1 MSAPILVVD
10 DDAAIRETFERH
22 LGRSG
27 YAVHTACDGQQ
38 AIALLAELDPALVIT
53 DVRMP
58 GLDGL
63 ELLRRV
69 REGAD
74 PPDVLVIT
82 AHDDM
87 DSAIAAMR
95 AGAYDYLVKPLD
107 LDEIDLL
114 IQRCLRERALRGR
127 IQRQT
132 AAAAETHALDRL
144 VGRHPRMI
152 EIYKLI
158 GVLAGNRATV
168 LVRGET
174 GTGKER
180 IARAIHFNSPAAE
193 EPFLAVNCT
202 ALAETLLESELFG
215 HVRGAFTGAV
225 TSRRGCFELAGT
237 GTIFLD
243 EIGDTSPGL
252 QAKLLRVVETRE
264 FHPVGSERPRQS
276 LARVIAATHRPLE
289 EWVRTGRFREDLYF
303 RLKVVEIVVPPLRE
317 RRDDIPLLAEHLL
330 GRIAAELHL
339 GVRGLSEDALREMAA
354 YEWPGNVRELE
365 NALTRAAVLARGP
378 VVGVEHLALGGTLAA
393 PETSDGLAVGDRLD
407 DVERAHL
414 GRVLERTRGNKR
426 QAARLLGISRPRL
439 DRLMAKH
446 KLEVSERDTVSHGM

>member
-1 MSAPILVVD
+1 MSASILVVD

-22 LGRSG
+22 LSRSG
-27 YAVHTACDGQQ
+27 YTVHLAPDGQQ
-38 AIALLAELDPALVIT
+38 ALALLAELDPALVIT

-69 REGAD
+69 REAPD
-74 PPDVLVIT
+74 PPGVLVIT

-144 VGRHPRMI
+144 VGRHPSMI
-152 EIYKLI
+152 AIYKMI
-158 GVLAGNRATV
+158 GMLAGNRATV

-180 IARAIHFNSPAAE
+180 IARAIHFNSPSAA

-225 TSRRGCFELAGT
+225 ESRRGCFELAGG

-264 FHPVGSERPRQS
+264 FYPVGAERPRQS
-276 LARVIAATHRPLE
+276 QARVIAATHRPLE
-289 EWVRTGRFREDLYF
+289 ALVQAGRFREDLYF
-303 RLKVVEIVVPPLRE
+303 RLKVIEVVVPPLRE
-317 RRDDIPLLAEHLL
+317 RPEDIPLLAEHLL
-330 GRIAAELHL
+330 ARVAADLHL
-339 GVRGLSEDALREMAA
+339 GARGLSDDAVREMTN
-354 YEWPGNVRELE
+354 YDWPGNVREME

-378 VVGVEHLALGGTLAA
+378 IIGVEHLGLGHSAA
-393 PETSDGLAVGDRLD
+393 VPDSARTATGADRLH

-414 GRVLERTRGNKR
+414 HRVLERTAGNKR

-439 DRLMAKH
+439 DRLIAKH
-446 KLEVSERDTVSHGM
+446 NLMVTEGDTAGHGV

>member
-1 MSAPILVVD
+1 MSDRILVVD
-10 DDAAIRETFERH
+10 DDASIRETFARH

-27 YAVHTACDGQQ
+27 YAVSLASDGQQ
-38 AIALLAELDPALVIT
+38 ALSLLAEVDPALIIT

-63 ELLRRV
+63 ALLRRV

-87 DSAIAAMR
+87 RSAIEAMR
-95 AGAYDYLVKPLD
+95 AGACDYLVKPLD
-107 LDEIDLL
+107 LDQIDLL
-114 IQRCLRERALRGR
+114 IQRSLRERALRGR

-132 AAAAETHALDRL
+132 AAAAESHAIDRM

-152 EIYKLI
+152 EIYKMI
-158 GVLAGNRATV
+158 GMLVGNRATV

-193 EPFLAVNCT
+193 EPFIAVNCS

-215 HVRGAFTGAV
+215 HVRGAFTGAI
-225 TSRRGCFELAGT
+225 SNRRGCFELAGT

-252 QAKLLRVVETRE
+252 QAKLLRVVETGE
-264 FHPVGSERPRQS
+264 FYPVGSERPRQS
-276 LARVIAATHRPLE
+276 HARVIAATHRPLE
-289 EWVRTGRFREDLYF
+289 ALVQEGRFREDLYF
-303 RLKVVEIVVPPLRE
+303 RLKVVEINVPPLRE
-317 RRDDIPLLAEHLL
+317 RREDIALLAEHLL
-330 GRIAAELHL
+330 TRVARELH
-339 GVRGLSEDALREMAA
+339 RDARTLSDEALQELAS
-354 YEWPGNVRELE
+354 YDWPGNVRELE
-365 NALTRAAVLARGP
+365 NALTRAAVLTRGP
-378 VVGVEHLALGGTLAA
+378 VVGVEHLVLGQSGAVPDRA
-393 PETSDGLAVGDRLD
+393 ETAAVGDRLD
-407 DVERAHL
+407 DVERAHVQ
-414 GRVLERTRGNKR
+414 RVLARMGGNKR
-426 QAARLLGISRPRL
+426 QAARALGISRSRL
-439 DRLMAKH
+439 DRLIAGDDRMVAD
-446 KLEVSERDTVSHGM
+446 RDHGGLGM

>member
-1 MSAPILVVD
+1 VSACILVVD
-10 DDAAIRETFERH
+10 DDASIRETFERH
-22 LGRSG
+22 LSRSG
-27 YAVHTACDGQQ
+27 HAVHVAGDGQQ
-38 AIALLAELDPALVIT
+38 ALSLLAEVDPALVIT

-63 ELLRRV
+63 ELLRRI
-69 REGAD
+69 REALD

-87 DSAIAAMR
+87 RSTIEAMR

-152 EIYKLI
+152 EIYKMI
-158 GVLAGNRATV
+158 GMLAGNRATV

-180 IARAIHFNSPAAE
+180 IARAIHFNSPAAA
-193 EPFLAVNCT
+193 EPFLAVNCS

-225 TSRRGCFELAGT
+225 ASRRGCFELAGT

-243 EIGDTSPGL
+243 EIGDTSLAL
-252 QAKLLRVVETRE
+252 QAKLLRVVETGE
-264 FHPVGSERPRQS
+264 FYPVGSERPRQS
-276 LARVIAATHRPLE
+276 HARVLAATHRPLE
-289 EWVRTGRFREDLYF
+289 ELVQAGRFREDLYF
-303 RLKVVEIVVPPLRE
+303 RLKVVEIAVPPLRE
-317 RRDDIPLLAEHLL
+317 RPGDIPLLAEHLL
-330 GRIAAELHL
+330 ARVAGELHRD
-339 GVRGLSEDALREMAA
+339 VRALTDEALRELAR
-354 YEWPGNVRELE
+354 YDWPGNVRELE

-378 VVGVEHLALGGTLAA
+378 VVGVEHLALGRSAA
-393 PETSDGLAVGDRLD
+393 VPEQAEAAAVGDRLD
-407 DVERAHL
+407 DVERAHVRRIL
-414 GRVLERTRGNKR
+414 ARTGGNKR

-439 DRLMAKH
+439 DRLLAEH
-446 KLEVSERDTVSHGM
+446 GPVVTDRDLDGNGT

>member
-1 MSAPILVVD
+1 VSARILVVD
-10 DDAAIRETFERH
+10 DDASIRETFERH
-22 LGRSG
+22 LSRSG
-27 YAVHTACDGQQ
+27 YTVHLAGDGQQ
-38 AIALLAELDPALVIT
+38 ALSLLAEVDPALIIT

-87 DSAIAAMR
+87 RSAIEAMR

-114 IQRCLRERALRGR
+114 IQRCLSERALRGR

-152 EIYKLI
+152 EIYKMI
-158 GVLAGNRATV
+158 GMLAGNRATV

-180 IARAIHFNSPAAE
+180 IARAIHFNSPAAA
-193 EPFLAVNCT
+193 EPFIAVNCS

-225 TSRRGCFELAGT
+225 ASRRGCFELAGA

-264 FHPVGSERPRQS
+264 FYPVGSERPRQS
-276 LARVIAATHRPLE
+276 QARVIAATHRPLE
-289 EWVRTGRFREDLYF
+289 ALVQSGRFREDLYF
-303 RLKVVEIVVPPLRE
+303 RLKVVEIAVPPLRE
-317 RRDDIPLLAEHLL
+317 RPEDVPLLAAHLL
-330 GRIAAELHL
+330 ARVAGELHRD
-339 GVRGLSEDALREMAA
+339 VRALSDEALRELAR
-354 YEWPGNVRELE
+354 YDWPGNVRELE

-378 VVGVEHLALGGTLAA
+378 VVGVEHLALGRSAA
-393 PETSDGLAVGDRLD
+393 VPDSVETATVGDRLD
-407 DVERAHL
+407 DVERAHVL
-414 GRVLERTRGNKR
+414 RVMARTGGNKR

-439 DRLMAKH
+439 DRLLA
-446 KLEVSERDTVSHGM
+446 EGGSVASDRDHDGNGA

>member
-1 MSAPILVVD
+1 VSARILVVD
-10 DDAAIRETFERH
+10 DDASIRETFERH
-22 LGRSG
+22 LSRSG
-27 YAVHTACDGQQ
+27 YTVHLAGDGQQ
-38 AIALLAELDPALVIT
+38 ALALLAEVDPALIIT

-87 DSAIAAMR
+87 RSAIEAMR

-114 IQRCLRERALRGR
+114 IQRCLNERALRGR

-132 AAAAETHALDRL
+132 AAAAETHGLDRL

-152 EIYKLI
+152 EIYKMI
-158 GVLAGNRATV
+158 GMLAGNRAAV

-193 EPFLAVNCT
+193 EPFLAVNCS

-225 TSRRGCFELAGT
+225 ASRRGCFELAGT

-252 QAKLLRVVETRE
+252 QAKLLRVVDRK
-264 FHPVGSERPRQS
+264 S
-276 LARVIAATHRPLE
+276 
-289 EWVRTGRFREDLYF
+289 
-303 RLKVVEIVVPPLRE
+303 VV
-317 RRDDIPLLAEHLL
+317 
-330 GRIAAELHL
+330 
-339 GVRGLSEDALREMAA
+339 
-354 YEWPGNVRELE
+354 
-365 NALTRAAVLARGP
+365 
-378 VVGVEHLALGGTLAA
+378 
-393 PETSDGLAVGDRLD
+393 
-407 DVERAHL
+407 
-414 GRVLERTRGNKR
+414 
-426 QAARLLGISRPRL
+426 
-439 DRLMAKH
+439 
-446 KLEVSERDTVSHGM
+446 

>member
-1 MSAPILVVD
+1 VSARILVVD
-10 DDAAIRETFERH
+10 DDASIRETFERH
-22 LGRSG
+22 LSRSG
-27 YAVHTACDGQQ
+27 HTVHLASDGQQ
-38 AIALLAELDPALVIT
+38 ALALLGEADPALVIT

-87 DSAIAAMR
+87 RSAIEAMR

-114 IQRCLRERALRGR
+114 IQRCLSERALRGR

-152 EIYKLI
+152 EIYKMI
-158 GVLAGNRATV
+158 GMLAGNRATV
-168 LVRGET
+168 LVRGDT

-180 IARAIHFNSPAAE
+180 IARAIHFNSPAAA
-193 EPFLAVNCT
+193 EPFIAVNCS

-225 TSRRGCFELAGT
+225 ASRRGCFELAGT

-264 FHPVGSERPRQS
+264 FYPVGSERPRQS
-276 LARVIAATHRPLE
+276 QARVIAATHRPLE
-289 EWVRTGRFREDLYF
+289 ALVQAGQFREDLYF
-303 RLKVVEIVVPPLRE
+303 RLKVVEIAVPPLRE
-317 RRDDIPLLAEHLL
+317 RPEDIPLLAAHLL
-330 GRIAAELHL
+330 ARVAGELHRD
-339 GVRGLSEDALREMAA
+339 VRALSDDALRELAR
-354 YEWPGNVRELE
+354 YDWPGNVRELE

-378 VVGVEHLALGGTLAA
+378 VVGVEHLALGRSAA
-393 PETSDGLAVGDRLD
+393 VPDSAETATVGDRLD
-407 DVERAHL
+407 DVERAHVL
-414 GRVLERTRGNKR
+414 RVLVRTGGNKR

-439 DRLMAKH
+439 DRLLA
-446 KLEVSERDTVSHGM
+446 EGGSVASDRDLDGNGT